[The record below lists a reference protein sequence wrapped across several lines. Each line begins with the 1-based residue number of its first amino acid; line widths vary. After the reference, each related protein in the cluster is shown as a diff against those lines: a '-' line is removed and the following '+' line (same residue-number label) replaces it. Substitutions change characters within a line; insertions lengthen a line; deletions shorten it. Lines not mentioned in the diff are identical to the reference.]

1 MSTPGTNVT
10 VLSPTTLTVVTPASA
25 AGPANVTVTTSGG
38 SGTLPN
44 GYTYDPVP
52 ALVGASPA
60 SGPTIGGQ
68 TVTITGSGFVTGST
82 SVSFGLLP
90 GLNVTVTSPTTLT
103 VITPA
108 GVGTVDVTVTTPGG
122 SATLAGGYTYA
133 LAPTVLTVL
142 PAEGPVAGGQTVTVN
157 GTGFAAG
164 DTQVL
169 FG

>member
-1 MSTPGTNVT
+1 MSAPATNVT
-10 VLSPTTLTVVTPASA
+10 VLSPTTLTAVTPAGT

-52 ALVGASPA
+52 ALGSVSPA
-60 SGPTIGGQ
+60 SGPITGGQ
-68 TVTITGSGFVTGST
+68 TVTITGSGFVANST

-103 VITPA
+103 VVTPA

-122 SATLAGGYTYA
+122 SATLSGGYTYA
-133 LAPTVLTVL
+133 
-142 PAEGPVAGGQTVTVN
+142 VT
-157 GTGFAAG
+157 
-164 DTQVL
+164 
-169 FG
+169 